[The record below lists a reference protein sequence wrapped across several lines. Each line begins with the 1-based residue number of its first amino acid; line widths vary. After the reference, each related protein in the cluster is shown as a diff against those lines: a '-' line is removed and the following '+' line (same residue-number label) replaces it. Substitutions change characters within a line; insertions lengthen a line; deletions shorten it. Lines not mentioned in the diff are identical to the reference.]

1 MIGLTKELG
10 LHAVAEGV
18 ETAEQRDVLTALGC
32 QSGQGWLFGKPVDA
46 DGADALLRSAARARP
61 PVNVTT
67 KTGDAGEQGGDGVQ
81 RRLSAIV
88 AADVVGYSRM
98 MAHDETG
105 TARAMNDVRHVV
117 DPMIVAYRGRIVGA
131 AGDSYMLEFASVV
144 DAVSC
149 SVAVQRAMAVRNAE
163 EPEGQ
168 RMAFRIG
175 INLGDVIV
183 SGSDILGDGVNIAA
197 RLEGLALPGGI
208 CVSGKVYDEV
218 AHKLELQFE
227 DIGPQQVK
235 NISRPIRAYRAEV
248 PLLAAMQVT

>member
-1 MIGLTKELG
+1 LRLSQAKVRSTVQRLGKTTKRC
-10 LHAVAEGV
+10 ASV
-18 ETAEQRDVLTALGC
+18 
-32 QSGQGWLFGKPVDA
+32 
-46 DGADALLRSAARARP
+46 RSAISKFQH
-61 PVNVTT
+61 PV
-67 KTGDAGEQGGDGVQ
+67 
-81 RRLSAIV
+81 SAAPLAIF
-88 AADVVGYSRM
+88 G
-98 MAHDETG
+98 
-105 TARAMNDVRHVV
+105 VV
-117 DPMIVAYRGRIVGA
+117 DPMIVAYRGRIVGT

-197 RLEGLALPGGI
+197 RLEDLALPGGI

-218 AHKLELQFE
+218 AHKLEL
-227 DIGPQQVK
+227 
-235 NISRPIRAYRAEV
+235 
-248 PLLAAMQVT
+248 